1 MKTELYLTAAAETDQ
16 ISKPLILVLDPVLV
30 LDVRVEELDF
40 IGVQHLTLATGKPTP
55 VGRTTQQ
62 VALLNFLLQLR
73 LVNPNSLREVFDDVL
88 DVVEELVVGDFDHEQ
103 SLLVMLEVLV
113 LQSWVCREISGADET
128 LTVTRHSPFSLNFWL
143 ELRFGLNGV
152 VGWGDGV

>member
-1 MKTELYLTAAAETDQ
+1 MSESLNLVWDLA
-16 ISKPLILVLDPVLV
+16 LVLH
-30 LDVRVEELDF
+30 VRVEELDF

-73 LVNPNSLREVFDDVL
+73 LVNPNSLREVFDDIL

-103 SLLVMLEVLV
+103 SLLVKREVFV
-113 LQSWVCREISGADET
+113 LGVSVRWVVCVADLT
-128 LTVTRHSPFSLNFWL
+128 LTETRLTTFGFNFWL
-143 ELRFGLNGV
+143 EI
-152 VGWGDGV
+152 